1 MNAGSEM
8 RPPPPAIESTNPAM
22 NARGQTIRNST
33 LLLFERE
40 LVVERKLVAQ
50 LDELFLHRLADRHAL
65 VLAVEPSQ
73 VFLLAGGVDAV
84 VARRLLGSAQR
95 TADIACDLLELVKA
109 DELSKNALRQIN
121 VQQMSRYDAIKA
133 LVKLTREYASYESET
148 LQKVIE
154 ARKITTSAAPT
165 VAEINANEAALN
177 SALSRL
183 IAVAEQYP
191 ELKANTSYQET
202 MQSIKGY
209 EENVRLSRMTFN
221 DTVTRYNNEV
231 RVFPASLV
239 ASLLGFP
246 QREYLAEDTSKTEYP
261 EI

>member
-1 MNAGSEM
+1 MGTT
-8 RPPPPAIESTNPAM
+8 AIIIIAVVV
-22 NARGQTIRNST
+22 
-33 LLLFERE
+33 LLVLW
-40 LVVERKLVAQ
+40 VISIQNKLVKS
-50 LDELFLHRLADRHAL
+50 DEL
-65 VLAVEPSQ
+65 
-73 VFLLAGGVDAV
+73 
-84 VARRLLGSAQR
+84 
-95 TADIACDLLELVKA
+95 C
-109 DELSKNALRQIN
+109 KNALKQIN
-121 VQQMSRYDAIKA
+121 VQQVSRYDAIKA

-154 ARKITTSAAPT
+154 ARRITTSAAPT